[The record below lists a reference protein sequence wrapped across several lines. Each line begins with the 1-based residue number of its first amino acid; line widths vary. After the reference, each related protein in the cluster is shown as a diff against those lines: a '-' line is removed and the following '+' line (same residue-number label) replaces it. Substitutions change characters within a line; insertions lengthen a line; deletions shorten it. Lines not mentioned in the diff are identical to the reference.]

1 MNREQAKA
9 LLPIITAFAEGKT
22 IQCRGHTVGCREWKD
37 VDNPSF
43 GYTPDMYRIKPE
55 PMECWVNVYE
65 DGTLGKSWP
74 TEREAKRSAAPS
86 LSGVRTVLLREVL
99 E

>member
-9 LLPIITAFAEGKT
+9 LLPIITAFAEGKE
-22 IQCRGHTVGCREWKD
+22 IQYRPKRSANIPTPIWMAVDHASFDKD
-37 VDNPSF
+37 PSC
-43 GYTPDMYRIKPE
+43 YRIKPE

-65 DGTLGKSWP
+65 DGSFGRAWATKEEASISSSCRP
-74 TEREAKRSAAPS
+74 TRM
-86 LSGVRTVLLREVL
+86 REVL